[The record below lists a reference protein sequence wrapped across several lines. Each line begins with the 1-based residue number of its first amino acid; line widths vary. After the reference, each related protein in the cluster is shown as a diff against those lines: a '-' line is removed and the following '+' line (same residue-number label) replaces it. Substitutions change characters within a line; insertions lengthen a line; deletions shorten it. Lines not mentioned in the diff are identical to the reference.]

1 MILDGSTILLVD
13 DSPETTELL
22 SDCLTMNACRV
33 LKADTGGK
41 ALQILRE
48 NQIDVAVVDINLPDM
63 NGISLLDPI
72 KTHDPTIAIVMITGY
87 PEPNF
92 VVDAMKKG
100 ASDFLVKPFDLDK
113 LMIVMMRVM
122 RERELLREKQDI
134 LDRLEDKKK
143 IEMLN
148 RQLQKK
154 IEELS
159 TMFHISNSLNGLSI
173 VDDVYEK
180 MIHLVREVLNPR
192 SCAFYLADHDNQEL
206 ILVVEHRDNG
216 TAPHERRLVLSDE
229 FVTKSAMSMTYLTR
243 NGTLFLPLVIK
254 DQRVGYIAV
263 EGRRGKGVFPSD
275 DLFLLKLV
283 AEKAAIKI
291 ENKML
296 YESLYNSILDT
307 LSSLIIAIDRRD
319 SYTKGHCERVSAMCF
334 RLGER
339 MGISDYEKS
348 VLRIVSPIHDLGKI
362 GIADEI
368 LLKPGSLTHEEYEVM
383 KGHSVMG
390 EEIIKRFEILA
401 QEASII
407 RHHHERYD
415 GSGYPDQLSSTL
427 IPLCSRVIVVCDAYD
442 AMTSNRPYRK
452 ALSRSE
458 AMKEIVS
465 GRGKQ
470 FDPEATEA
478 FISIIEDDE
487 AWPE

>member
-1 MILDGSTILLVD
+1 MMFDGSTVLVID
-13 DSPETTELL
+13 DSFETTELL
-22 SDCLTMNACRV
+22 SDCLTMNACHV
-33 LKADTGGK
+33 LKADTGSK
-41 ALQILRE
+41 ALQILRQNE
-48 NQIDVAVVDINLPDM
+48 IDVAVVDINLPDM

-122 RERELLREKQDI
+122 RERELLREKKDI
-134 LDRLEDKKK
+134 LDKLEDKKK

-173 VDDVYEK
+173 AEDVYDK
-180 MIHLVREVLNPR
+180 MLQLVREVLNPR

-206 ILVVEHRDNG
+206 ILVLEQKDNG
-216 TAPHERRLVLSDE
+216 TTSHERRLVLSDE
-229 FVTKSAMSMTYLTR
+229 FVPKSGLSMTYLTR
-243 NGTLFLPLVIK
+243 NGTIFLPLIIK

-263 EGRRGKGVFPSD
+263 EGRKGKGIFPSD
-275 DLFLLKLV
+275 DLFVLKLV

-319 SYTKGHCERVSAMCF
+319 SYTKGHCERVAEMCLQ
-334 RLGER
+334 LGER
-339 MGISDYEKS
+339 MNISEYEKS
-348 VLRIVSPIHDLGKI
+348 VLRIVGPIHDLGKI

-368 LLKPGSLTHEEYEVM
+368 LLKPGGLTNEEYEVM
-383 KGHSVMG
+383 KGHAAMG
-390 EEIIKRFEILA
+390 EEIMRRFEILA
-401 QEASII
+401 EEAKII
-407 RHHHERYD
+407 RHHHERFD
-415 GSGYPDQLSSTL
+415 GKGYPDQLAATA
-427 IPLCSRVIVVCDAYD
+427 IPLCSRIIAVCDAYD

-452 ALSRSE
+452 ALSLAE
-458 AMKEIVS
+458 ATAEIKRGS
-465 GRGKQ
+465 GKQ
-470 FDPEATEA
+470 FDPDASEA
-478 FISIIEDDE
+478 FISVLNDGVRSE
-487 AWPE
+487 

>member
-1 MILDGSTILLVD
+1 MMLDGSTILVVD
-13 DSPETTELL
+13 DSLETTELL
-22 SDCLTMNACRV
+22 SDCLTMNACNV
-33 LKADTGGK
+33 LKADTGNK
-41 ALQILRE
+41 ALQMLRQNE
-48 NQIDVAVVDINLPDM
+48 IDVAVVDINLPDM

-122 RERELLREKQDI
+122 RERELLREKKDI

-180 MIHLVREVLNPR
+180 MLHLVREVLNPR

-206 ILVVEHRDNG
+206 ILVMEHRDNG
-216 TAPHERRLVLSDE
+216 TVPHDRHLSLSDD
-229 FVTKSAMSMTYLTR
+229 FVSKSGLSMTYLTR
-243 NGTLFLPLVIK
+243 NGTVFLPLTIK

-263 EGRRGKGVFPSD
+263 EGRKGKGIFPSD

-319 SYTKGHCERVSAMCF
+319 SYTKGHCERVAEMC
-334 RLGER
+334 LELSER
-339 MGISDYEKS
+339 MSISDYEKS
-348 VLRIVSPIHDLGKI
+348 VIRIVSPIHDLGKI
-362 GIADEI
+362 GIADDI
-368 LLKPGSLTHEEYEVM
+368 LLKPGVLTNEEYEVM
-383 KGHSVMG
+383 KGHSLMG
-390 EEIIKRFEILA
+390 EEIMKRFEILA
-401 QEASII
+401 EEATII
-407 RHHHERYD
+407 RHHHERFD
-415 GSGYPDQLSSTL
+415 GRGYPDQLASTS
-427 IPLCSRVIVVCDAYD
+427 IPLCSRIIAVCDAYD

-452 ALSRSE
+452 ALSRAE
-458 AMKEIVS
+458 AIKEIAS
-465 GRGKQ
+465 GSGKQ
-470 FDPEATEA
+470 FDPDAAEA
-478 FISIIEDDE
+478 FISILEDGGRAE
-487 AWPE
+487 

>member
-1 MILDGSTILLVD
+1 MMFDGSSVLVID
-13 DSPETTELL
+13 DSIETTELL
-22 SDCLTMNACRV
+22 SDCLTMNACNV
-33 LKADTGGK
+33 LKADTGNK
-41 ALQILRE
+41 ALQILRQ
-48 NQIDVAVVDINLPDM
+48 NDIDVAIVDINLPDM

-72 KTHDPTIAIVMITGY
+72 KTHDPSIAIVMITGY

-122 RERELLREKQDI
+122 RERELLREKKDI

-159 TMFHISNSLNGLSI
+159 IMFHISNSLNGLSI

-180 MIHLVREVLNPR
+180 MLHLVREVLNPR

-206 ILVVEHRDNG
+206 ILVMEHRDNG
-216 TAPHERRLVLSDE
+216 TTPHDRRLVLSDD
-229 FVTKSAMSMTYLTR
+229 FVPKSGLSMKYLTH
-243 NGTLFLPLVIK
+243 NGTIFLPLAIK

-263 EGRRGKGVFPSD
+263 EGRKGKGVFPSD

-319 SYTKGHCERVSAMCF
+319 SYTKGHCERVADMCSQ
-334 RLGER
+334 LGER

-348 VLRIVSPIHDLGKI
+348 VLRIVGPIHDLGKI

-368 LLKPGSLTHEEYEVM
+368 LLKPGGLTNEEYEIM
-383 KGHSVMG
+383 KGHSAMG

-401 QEASII
+401 EEAKII
-407 RHHHERYD
+407 RHHHERFD
-415 GSGYPDQLSSTL
+415 GRGYPDQLAGAS
-427 IPLCSRVIVVCDAYD
+427 IPLCSRITAVCDAYD
-442 AMTSNRPYRK
+442 AMTSNRPYRN
-452 ALSRSE
+452 ALTQAE
-458 AMKEIVS
+458 AMKEITA
-465 GRGKQ
+465 GTGKQ
-470 FDPEATEA
+470 FDPEAANA
-478 FISIIEDDE
+478 FISILNSE
-487 AWPE
+487 AKAG

>member
-1 MILDGSTILLVD
+1 MMLDGSIILVVD

-22 SDCLTMNACRV
+22 SDCLTMNACKV
-33 LKADTGGK
+33 LKADTGHK
-41 ALQILRE
+41 ALQILRTNE
-48 NQIDVAVVDINLPDM
+48 IDVAVVDINLPDM

-122 RERELLREKQDI
+122 RERELLREKKDI

-192 SCAFYLADHDNQEL
+192 SCAFYLDDHEKQEL
-206 ILVVEHRDNG
+206 ILLIEHRDNG
-216 TAPHERRLVLSDE
+216 TVPHARRLSLSDD
-229 FVTKSAMSMTYLTR
+229 FVPKSGLSMTYFTR
-243 NGTLFLPLVIK
+243 NGTVYLPLVIK

-263 EGRRGKGVFPSD
+263 EGRKGKGAFPSD

-307 LSSLIIAIDRRD
+307 LSSLITAIDRRD
-319 SYTKGHCERVSAMCF
+319 SYTKGHCERVAEMCLQ
-334 RLGER
+334 LGQR
-339 MGISDYEKS
+339 ISISDYENS
-348 VLRIVSPIHDLGKI
+348 VIRIVSPIHDLGKI

-368 LLKPGSLTHEEYEVM
+368 LLKPGSLTNEEYEMM
-383 KGHSVMG
+383 KGHSAMG
-390 EEIIKRFEILA
+390 EEIMKRFEILA
-401 QEASII
+401 EEATII
-407 RHHHERYD
+407 RHHHERFD
-415 GSGYPDQLSSTL
+415 GRGYPDRLASTS
-427 IPLCSRVIVVCDAYD
+427 IPLCSRIIAVCDAYD

-452 ALSRSE
+452 ALSRAE
-458 AMKEIVS
+458 ASKEIKN
-465 GRGKQ
+465 GLGKQ
-470 FDPEATEA
+470 FDPEAAEA
-478 FISIIEDDE
+478 FISILEDE
-487 AWPE
+487 SRAE